1 MKEVLQVLPE
11 SVRKLTFSLPSNVM
25 NEIEEIRLRVN
36 RPIEVR
42 THTKTYVLR
51 EQSTPIIFSEG
62 DGALMM
68 SLLSQ
73 HSVYRLEEELKRGY
87 ITISGGHRVGLAGRV
102 VMNKGEVKGIRDIS
116 SFNIRIARQKKGV
129 AKKFLSQIQYR
140 GSWCHTLIVGP
151 PKSGKTT
158 LLRDLAREISIGT
171 STPVRPMNV
180 GIIDE
185 RSEIAGS
192 VKGVPQHDFGV
203 KVDILDACPK
213 AEGLMMM
220 IRSMSPEVLV
230 VDEIGRKEDGDAI
243 MEAVHA
249 GVTIFASVH
258 GENLDDVMRRPTIS
272 HLFQQGFF
280 QRAIELNASTKKG
293 VVRKLE
299 SDQKTSIGKIRL

>member
-1 MKEVLQVLPE
+1 MKEVFQVLPE
-11 SVRKLTFSLPSNVM
+11 KIRKIILKLPEKTI

-36 RPIEVR
+36 RPVEVR
-42 THTKTYVLR
+42 THTATFVVPN
-51 EQSTPIIFSEG
+51 SATPFIFIES
-62 DGALMM
+62 DSALML

-102 VMNKGEVKGIRDIS
+102 VMEKGEVKGIRDIS
-116 SFNIRIARQKKGV
+116 SFNIRVARQKYGV
-129 AKKFLSQIQYR
+129 AKSYLTQLQQR
-140 GSWCHTLIVGP
+140 GNWCHTLIIGP

-158 LLRDLAREISIGT
+158 LLRDIAREISKGVG
-171 STPVRPMNV
+171 SLKVEAKNV

-192 VKGVPQHDFGV
+192 VKGIPQHDFGV
-203 KVDILDACPK
+203 KVDILDSCPK

-258 GENLDDVMRRPTIS
+258 GDCLEDVKARPTIAS
-272 HLFQQGFF
+272 LIELGFF
-280 QRAIELNASTKKG
+280 QRAIELNVHSKRGIVKKLDLKKRVSG
-293 VVRKLE
+293 V
-299 SDQKTSIGKIRL
+299 IRT

>member
-1 MKEVLQVLPE
+1 MKEVIHVLPDF
-11 SVRKLTFSLPSNVM
+11 VRQSFLALSPKIM
-25 NEIEEIRLRVN
+25 NEVEEIRLRVN

-42 THTKTYVLR
+42 THNNTYILKLGTSNL
-51 EQSTPIIFSEG
+51 EFKEPDAQM
-62 DGALMM
+62 MM

-87 ITISGGHRVGLAGRV
+87 ITIPGGHRVGLAGRV
-102 VMNKGEVKGIRDIS
+102 IMEKGEVKGIRDIS
-116 SFNIRIARQKKGV
+116 SYNIRVARQKSGV
-129 AKKFLSQIQYR
+129 AASYLPHLHHK
-140 GSWCHTLIVGP
+140 GGWCHTLLIGP

-158 LLRDLAREISIGT
+158 LLRDLAKEISMGT
-171 STPVRPMNV
+171 KSPSLPAKNV

-192 VKGVPQHDFGV
+192 VRGIPQHEFGV

-220 IRSMSPEVLV
+220 IRSMSPEVII

-258 GENLDDVMRRPTIS
+258 GGSLDDVKKRPTIA
-272 HLFQQGFF
+272 HLIDQGFF
-280 QRAIELNASTKKG
+280 QRAIELNVQSKRG
-293 VVRKLE
+293 IVRKLTKV
-299 SDQKTSIGKIRL
+299 STVRGVQ